1 MDMQLFSCTET
12 ASAQGWEMGRNGTEL
27 CAWARARGITIYQ
40 RSKTVWIAAGRYR
53 GRDFEVKGR
62 SPAIALALWVE
73 GAQYTGQRF
82 YLVH

>member
-1 MDMQLFSCTET
+1 MDTQLSYTET
-12 ASAQGWEMGRNGTEL
+12 ASAPGWEKGRNGAEL
-27 CAWARARGITIYQ
+27 YAWANARGIAIYQ
-40 RSKTVWIAAGRYR
+40 RSKTVWIAAGSYR
-53 GRDFEVKGR
+53 GRNFEVKGR